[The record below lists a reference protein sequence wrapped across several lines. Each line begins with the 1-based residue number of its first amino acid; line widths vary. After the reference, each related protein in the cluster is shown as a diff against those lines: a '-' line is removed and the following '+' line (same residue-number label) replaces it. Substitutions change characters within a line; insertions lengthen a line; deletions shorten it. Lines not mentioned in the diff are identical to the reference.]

1 MRILALAILTIAT
14 VSATSSGRA
23 QTYNP
28 KYPVCLK
35 VIQNFG
41 GERFECAYTSRAQ
54 CAQTALGLPAQC
66 IVNPYYA
73 GATAQPRGGDQRYR
87 RDY

>member
-41 GERFECAYTSRAQ
+41 GERYECAYTSLEQ
-54 CAQTALGLPAQC
+54 CAQTASGLAALC
-66 IVNPYYA
+66 LINPFYA
-73 GATAQPRGGDQRYR
+73 GDTAPRDPRFR
-87 RDY
+87 RLH